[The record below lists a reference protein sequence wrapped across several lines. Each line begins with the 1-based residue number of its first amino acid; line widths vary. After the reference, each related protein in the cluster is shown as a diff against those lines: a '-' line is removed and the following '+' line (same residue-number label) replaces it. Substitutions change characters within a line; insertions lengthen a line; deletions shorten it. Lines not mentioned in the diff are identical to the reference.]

1 MTDGMLTHERSGAQI
16 RASLAPAVVA
26 AIAAARLD
34 PAQRAAVCEHVQT
47 ALVAERRGEQCAGA
61 AYLIR
66 AAADLDT
73 PDRITIVLRQAAT
86 GFIRPTP

>member
-1 MTDGMLTHERSGAQI
+1 MTEEMLTHERSGAQI
-16 RASLAPAVVA
+16 RASLAPDVVA

-34 PAQRAAVCEHVQT
+34 PAERAAVCEHVQT
-47 ALVAERRGEQCAGA
+47 AVVAERRGEQCAGA

-66 AAADLDT
+66 AANDLDT
-73 PDRITIVLRQAAT
+73 PTRIAMVLRTAAT